1 MEILNLCSNFVH
13 SSDIYILEEF
23 FVMNL
28 KKIINEEINKF
39 IINENINSLMQSANG
54 INNELSK
61 LKNHSVTDRSL
72 NTFISNFEVYCI
84 QVIHA
89 VNRCVKA
96 NNLNEGLSNWGI
108 NIPPELGGNFW
119 NDAKRG
125 YYKTKNF
132 LTRGNYG
139 NNGMRN
145 GVNPNT
151 VPSVKLSVLMQQ
163 FPQKKQ
169 ECETRNRQMNLY
181 QQVPPILAIVQY
193 LEQIYNNYNSLLQQQ
208 QQNNAQGINP

>member
-1 MEILNLCSNFVH
+1 
-13 SSDIYILEEF
+13 
-23 FVMNL
+23 MNI
-28 KKIINEEINKF
+28 KSIINEEINKY
-39 IINENINSLMQSANG
+39 IINENVNSLMQYTNG
-54 INNELSK
+54 INKELNK
-61 LKNHSVTDRSL
+61 IKNYTVTDRVL
-72 NTFISNFEVYCI
+72 QNFIKNFEVYCI

-132 LTRGNYG
+132 LTRGSYG

-145 GVNPNT
+145 DVNPNT

-169 ECETRNRQMNLY
+169 ECDSKNAQMSLY
-181 QQVPPILAIVQY
+181 QQVPPILTIVQH
-193 LEQIYNNYNSLLQQQ
+193 LEQIYNEYNNLLQQQ
-208 QQNNAQGINP
+208 QQNNAQGTNP

>member
-1 MEILNLCSNFVH
+1 
-13 SSDIYILEEF
+13 
-23 FVMNL
+23 MNI
-28 KKIINEEINKF
+28 KSIINEEINKY
-39 IINENINSLMQSANG
+39 IINENVNSLMQYTNG
-54 INNELSK
+54 INKELNK
-61 LKNHSVTDRSL
+61 IKNYTVTDRAL
-72 NTFISNFEVYCI
+72 QNFIKNFEVYCI

-132 LTRGNYG
+132 LTRGSYG

-145 GVNPNT
+145 DVNPNT

-169 ECETRNRQMNLY
+169 ECDSKNAQMSLY
-181 QQVPPILAIVQY
+181 QQVPPILTIVQY
-193 LEQIYNNYNSLLQQQ
+193 LEQIYNEYNNLLQQQ
-208 QQNNAQGINP
+208 QQNNAQGTNP

>member
-1 MEILNLCSNFVH
+1 MDF
-13 SSDIYILEEF
+13 
-23 FVMNL
+23 

-39 IINENINSLMQSANG
+39 IINENVNSLLQYANG
-54 INNELSK
+54 INNKLSK
-61 LKNHSVTDRSL
+61 LKNYSVTDRSL

-125 YYKTKNF
+125 YYNTKRF
-132 LTRGNYG
+132 LTRGSYES
-139 NNGMRN
+139 NGMRN
-145 GVNPNT
+145 CVNPNT
-151 VPSVKLSVLMQQ
+151 VSSVKLSVLMQQ

-169 ECETRNRQMNLY
+169 ECDSKNAQKNLY

-193 LEQIYNNYNSLLQQQ
+193 LEQIYNEYNNLLQQQ
-208 QQNNAQGINP
+208 QQNNAQGTNP

>member
-1 MEILNLCSNFVH
+1 
-13 SSDIYILEEF
+13 
-23 FVMNL
+23 MNL
-28 KKIINEEINKF
+28 KEIINEEINKF
-39 IINENINSLMQSANG
+39 IINENINSLTQYANG
-54 INNELSK
+54 INNQLNR

-72 NTFISNFEVYCI
+72 NTFIRNFEVYCI

-145 GVNPNT
+145 GVNPKA

-163 FPQKKQ
+163 FPKKKQ
-169 ECETRNRQMNLY
+169 ECDNKNAQMNLY
-181 QQVPPILAIVQY
+181 QQVPPILDIVQN
-193 LEQIYNNYNSLLQQQ
+193 LEQIYNEYNNLVQ
-208 QQNNAQGINP
+208 QQNNAQGSNP

>member
-1 MEILNLCSNFVH
+1 
-13 SSDIYILEEF
+13 
-23 FVMNL
+23 MNIKL
-28 KKIINEEINKF
+28 IINEEINKF
-39 IINENINSLMQSANG
+39 IINENVNSLLQHANG
-54 INNELSK
+54 INNKLNK
-61 LKNHSVTDRSL
+61 LKNHSVTDKSL
-72 NTFISNFEVYCI
+72 NTFIRNFEVYCI

-96 NNLNEGLSNWGI
+96 NNLNEGLGNWGI

-132 LTRGNYG
+132 LTRGSYG
-139 NNGMRN
+139 NNSMTSN

-169 ECETRNRQMNLY
+169 ECDNKNAQMNLY
-181 QQVPPILAIVQY
+181 QQVPPILDIVQY
-193 LEQIYNNYNSLLQQQ
+193 LEQIYNEYNNLLQ
-208 QQNNAQGINP
+208 QQNNAQGTNP